1 MQYDSPLCLQTGLP
15 LRPHTLQGPAGL
27 RSATLDELE
36 VGVGNFLGQGHRGE
50 GGNGELPAR
59 RVCRLERRQLK
70 TPERCLQ
77 ISGVR
82 PVSRLGWVAGSGQ
95 GLSGSF
101 VGTSSSLFLLS
112 KIFLGVT
119 RVPAEVVVQG
129 LECPLAPLLPTGISV
144 IERRLCRTWGSQ
156 PAALG
161 PRPRCRHYVHQLRGG
176 GHI

>member
-82 PVSRLGWVAGSGQ
+82 PVSRLGWVAGSAGPPDSTLWWDPLRGAASLSPRLVPGQ
-95 GLSGSF
+95 RQRAGGHHLSWKVTQAKS
-101 VGTSSSLFLLS
+101 
-112 KIFLGVT
+112 FLGSLLWFFSEPCLVLGS
-119 RVPAEVVVQG
+119 P
-129 LECPLAPLLPTGISV
+129 PLSLPSMSLTPEPCS
-144 IERRLCRTWGSQ
+144 
-156 PAALG
+156 
-161 PRPRCRHYVHQLRGG
+161 
-176 GHI
+176 